1 MNPIVVQD
9 TNWTRYLKTVP
20 VSKHIRDIYMKRL
33 QYFCLRRIFSLRM
46 NNTLFIT
53 LFFSSACDIGYYGLN
68 CEDECPPP
76 YYGHNCKSKCN
87 CSEISCHHVY
97 GCEIYQQGMFLLL
110 ISSALISTHDNHL
123 LYIM

>member
-53 LFFSSACDIGYYGLN
+53 LFIFPQPVTLDIMDKTVTMSVLLHTTVTTVSQN
-68 CEDECPPP
+68 ATVVKLAATMFMAVNFINKVCF
-76 YYGHNCKSKCN
+76 
-87 CSEISCHHVY
+87 
-97 GCEIYQQGMFLLL
+97 FLLFPV
-110 ISSALISTHDNHL
+110 H
-123 LYIM
+123 